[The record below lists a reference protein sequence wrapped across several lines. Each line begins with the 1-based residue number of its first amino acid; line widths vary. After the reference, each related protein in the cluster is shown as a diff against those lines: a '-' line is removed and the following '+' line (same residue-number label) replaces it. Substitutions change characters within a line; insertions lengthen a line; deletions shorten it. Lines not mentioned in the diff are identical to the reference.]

1 MPRGPRREETILLE
15 SPILSP
21 IVLYLA
27 LAVGAAGVALALP
40 RKGAGAQVLGALLA
54 AAGAGALF
62 GALAHVAGEERP
74 NAFFYVFAFIALG
87 ASLRVITHPRPVY
100 AALYFILTILSTAG
114 LFLLLAAEF
123 MTFALIIIS
132 AGAILITY
140 LFVIMLATEAPSAEA
155 VESLKEYDARSRE
168 PVVATAVG
176 FIVLAIFTGWMARGV
191 PALPPPGTGSD
202 HLALLRMPGKVQE
215 AFAQVGLS
223 DHALPL
229 APAPADGGPPA
240 GASVYYPAEGQ
251 AVLVLAD
258 APRFETLLE
267 NARAAARGEDV
278 TADAQRLPAEAAALI
293 VGEVI
298 RNADGTATV
307 VARFPQTLRVT
318 NTEGIGLE
326 LIGGHPLALEMAG
339 IILLMALVGAVV
351 LARKR
356 IDLEQAEKLAAATGT
371 LGAPGGAQ

>member
-1 MPRGPRREETILLE
+1 VSEGACGEETILLE

-40 RKGAGAQVLGALLA
+40 RKGAGGQVLGALIA
-54 AAGAGALF
+54 AAGAGLLL
-62 GALAHVAGEERP
+62 GALAFVAGEARP
-74 NAFFYVFAFIALG
+74 NAFFYVFALIALG

-123 MTFALIIIS
+123 MTFALIIIY
-132 AGAILITY
+132 AGAIVITY
-140 LFVIMLATEAPSAEA
+140 LFVIMLATEAPSEGAA
-155 VESLKEYDARSRE
+155 ESLKDYDSLSRE

-191 PALPPPGTGSD
+191 PALPPPGAGAPEN
-202 HLALLRMPGKVQE
+202 ALLHLPGKVQD
-215 AFAQVGLS
+215 AFAEVGLTE
-223 DHALPL
+223 HAAPL
-229 APAPADGGPPA
+229 APAPMDGVASA
-240 GASVYYPAEGQ
+240 GTSVYYPAEGQ
-251 AVLVLAD
+251 AVLLLAD
-258 APRFETLLE
+258 AARFETLLE

-278 TADAQRLPAEAAALI
+278 STDAQRLPDEAAALI
-293 VGEVI
+293 VGEVN

-307 VARFPQTLRVT
+307 VARFPGTLRVT

-326 LIGGHPLALEMAG
+326 LVGGHPLALEMAG

-356 IDLEQAEKLAAATGT
+356 IDLEQAEKWAAATGT
-371 LGAPGGAQ
+371 LGAPGASR